1 MKHFL
6 IYISFISLLASCS
19 FDADIEYL
27 SIDYGYEYYPAEV
40 GKYIIYDVDSI
51 VFDLTSNGR
60 ITDTTS
66 YQVKEEIAD
75 TTTDN
80 TGRMMYL
87 IHYSTR
93 DNPDE
98 DWTIKKV
105 HTAVIDDN
113 RVERTEDN
121 FRFVKL
127 LFPIKKETTWNGNQL
142 FSDENVI
149 ITVRGETLELFKN
162 WTSSVIDKNVRE
174 VINNQTFD
182 DVLIIHHAD
191 YENNIE
197 RRFVEEKYA
206 RNIGLIS
213 KTMFILDTQCNGNL
227 ANCLG
232 IPWEDKAEKGFI
244 LHKRIKAHN

>member
-1 MKHFL
+1 M
-6 IYISFISLLASCS
+6 SQS
-19 FDADIEYL
+19 
-27 SIDYGYEYYPAEV
+27 
-40 GKYIIYDVDSI
+40 GK
-51 VFDLTSNGR
+51 
-60 ITDTTS
+60 
-66 YQVKEEIAD
+66 
-75 TTTDN
+75 
-80 TGRMMYL
+80 
-87 IHYSTR
+87 
-93 DNPDE
+93 
-98 DWTIKKV
+98 IKKLTV
-105 HTAVIDDN
+105 SCCAQGDVKTGKAFTSGSAPKGAHVAVA
-113 RVERTEDN
+113 VAETT
-121 FRFVKL
+121 
-127 LFPIKKETTWNGNQL
+127 IKKETTWNGNQL

-162 WTSSVIDKNVRE
+162 WTSSVIDNNVRE

>member
-6 IYISFISLLASCS
+6 IYMSFVTLFASCN
-19 FDADIEYL
+19 FDAEIEYL
-27 SIDYGYEYYPAEV
+27 SLDYGYEYYPTEI

-51 VFDLTSNGR
+51 VFDLTSNGSV
-60 ITDTTS
+60 TDTTS
-66 YQVKEEIAD
+66 YQVKEEIVD

-80 TGRMMYL
+80 AGRIIYL

-93 DNPDE
+93 DNSDE

-113 RVERTEDN
+113 KVERTEDN
-121 FRFVKL
+121 FRYVIM
-127 LFPIKKETTWNGNQL
+127 LFPVKKETTWNGNQL
-142 FSDENVI
+142 FSEDNVT

-162 WTSSVIDKNVRE
+162 WTSSVVDKNVRE
-174 VINNQTFD
+174 VINNQVFD
-182 DVLIIHHAD
+182 DVLVIHHAD

-227 ANCLG
+227 ANCIG
-232 IPWEDKAEKGFI
+232 VPWEDKAEKGFI